1 MEHSELFEKIKMYY
15 RAKVWPLTAVKN
27 AVKKGLITPEEYKE
41 ITGKVY
47 KQEENY
53 GIKRNSRID
62 EFCRLQRQI

>member
-15 RAKVWPLTAVKN
+15 RGKVWPLTAVKN

-47 KQEENY
+47 K
-53 GIKRNSRID
+53 
-62 EFCRLQRQI
+62 